1 MIMVSF
7 TVENEVDEHVGK
19 YPSLKHTHPAD
30 DHMQNKGS
38 SPPREPRVV
47 VAAEIQSHVQ
57 PSTDKLRRPCQYRT
71 IAIHGDLLVGG
82 TSKRGA
88 KEDRQAPGELIQ
100 VPKPAVQKWAAYS
113 IEEWLPNGCKAS
125 LKEISFTWRS
135 KLWQTKGTM
144 ANPWSPQLTKGWC
157 RMSDTILC
165 NAALAH
171 SMTTEW
177 VPTRP
182 GTTLAANEGLVDLKK
197 NRRRSGTSA
206 VAEDCVRIR
215 LVPWH
220 YALRV
225 TRTVEDFET
234 AIQWYLKRVR
244 GRRKTVRVSIGFG
257 CGRSNFP
264 PNTNPI
270 LWSVDTPS
278 ATQSTSL
285 LLNWD
290 VDIGIRTR
298 HPEEMLSDHK
308 QREE

>member
-1 MIMVSF
+1 MGSNS
-7 TVENEVDEHVGK
+7 TRYH
-19 YPSLKHTHPAD
+19 PS
-30 DHMQNKGS
+30 
-38 SPPREPRVV
+38 
-47 VAAEIQSHVQ
+47 
-57 PSTDKLRRPCQYRT
+57 
-71 IAIHGDLLVGG
+71 
-82 TSKRGA
+82 SKRRIG
-88 KEDRQAPGELIQ
+88 
-100 VPKPAVQKWAAYS
+100 
-113 IEEWLPNGCKAS
+113 
-125 LKEISFTWRS
+125 RS
-135 KLWQTKGTM
+135 
-144 ANPWSPQLTKGWC
+144 
-157 RMSDTILC
+157 
-165 NAALAH
+165 
-171 SMTTEW
+171 
-177 VPTRP
+177 
-182 GTTLAANEGLVDLKK
+182 KK

-257 CGRSNFP
+257 CGQLCTRNPSFNDSMNADNFYIDCQGRSNFP